1 MDRTLVILGLA
12 AFVIVAS
19 ALIRVIVRRRHA
31 ISRFELSDL
40 GDGDARRQVVV
51 FTSPYCHGCRQW
63 IDELERLEAPTHVI
77 DISERPDLAARYRI
91 NHTPRVAVA
100 SSRSGNVLREFD
112 HYSPRHHDLDAV
124 EKLLDVR

>member
-1 MDRTLVILGLA
+1 MDRSLVILGLT
-12 AFVIVAS
+12 AFVIITS
-19 ALIRVIVRRRHA
+19 AVVRVLVRRRHS
-31 ISRFELSDL
+31 ISRFELTDL
-40 GDGDARRQVVV
+40 GEGEDRRKVVV

-63 IDELERLEAPTHVI
+63 IDELDRLEAPTHVI

-100 SSRSGNVLREFD
+100 STSSGAVLREFD

-124 EKLLDVR
+124 EKLLDNR